1 MGQMLGHLVKQ
12 QADVYLLPG
21 LGGGGWGGVDFMH
34 VLKKHNALIGDSD

>member
-21 LGGGGWGGVDFMH
+21 LGGGGVDFMH